1 MWGQVYK
8 FLIKNH
14 IILLY
19 NKTSKDDKMTEE
31 KKQKTGF
38 PPKGA
43 YLVINSQVFPIKQD
57 LTKIGRKL
65 DNDLVIQEPLVSRYH
80 AEIRLEDD
88 KFHLHD
94 LESTGGTFLN
104 QKKISSSVLY
114 TGDIILLANVPVM
127 FIDDSTNLI
136 VPAEEPTGQLT

>member
-1 MWGQVYK
+1 MGGQVYK

-19 NKTSKDDKMTEE
+19 NKTLKDDKMTEE
-31 KKQKTGF
+31 KKPVSGF

-43 YLVINSQVFPIKQD
+43 YLVINSQVFPIKQE
-57 LTKIGRKL
+57 LVKIGRKL

-80 AEIRLEDD
+80 AEIRLEDE

-104 QKKISSSVLY
+104 QKKIASSVLY
-114 TGDIILLANVPVM
+114 SGDIILLANVPVM

-136 VPAEEPTGQLT
+136 VPAEETTGHLE